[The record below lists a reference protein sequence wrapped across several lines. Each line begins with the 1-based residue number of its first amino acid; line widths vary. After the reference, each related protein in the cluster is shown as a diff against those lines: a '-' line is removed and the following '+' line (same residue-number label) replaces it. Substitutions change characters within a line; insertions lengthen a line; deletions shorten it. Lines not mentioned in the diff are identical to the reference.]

1 MSKSV
6 FNRPV
11 IMTGI
16 GNVKFIDLVKKIG
29 TDQESDILNL
39 KLNSGSLANYR
50 ELDKATQEEIDS
62 FFMITA
68 WLKEKMI
75 NDANSV

>member
-1 MSKSV
+1 MSKSIC
-6 FNRPV
+6 NHPV

-75 NDANSV
+75 NDADSV

>member
-16 GNVKFIDLVKKIG
+16 GNIKFIDLVKKIG
-29 TDQESDILNL
+29 TDQELDILNL
-39 KLNSGSLANYR
+39 KLNFGSLANYR
-50 ELDKATQEEIDS
+50 ELDKATQEEIDA
-62 FFMITA
+62 FFMVTA

-75 NDANSV
+75 NDANGV

>member
-16 GNVKFIDLVKKIG
+16 GNIKFIDLVKKIG

>member
-16 GNVKFIDLVKKIG
+16 GNIKFIDLVKKIG

-50 ELDKATQEEIDS
+50 ELDKATQEEIDA
-62 FFMITA
+62 FFMVTA

-75 NDANSV
+75 NDANGV